1 MRGYFMTHLCA
12 CHRWPLLLL
21 RDVTLGDMTAS
32 TSQSILLGLI
42 FLDSLIPDSVT
53 FLLWHMCLGSL
64 LIQKAL
70 LGSCDKY
77 YASMLLLSNIL
88 ISYPSEE
95 YFFLA
100 IFFLK
105 KIFFFQKY
113 CLNFVFHKPY
123 CFHRKLIL

>member
-95 YFFLA
+95 YFFLG

-105 KIFFFQKY
+105 KIFFSKNTA
-113 CLNFVFHKPY
+113 LTL
-123 CFHRKLIL
+123 CFINHTVSTEN

>member
-1 MRGYFMTHLCA
+1 MTHLCA
-12 CHRWPLLLL
+12 CHRWLLLLL

-95 YFFLA
+95 YFFFSN
-100 IFFLK
+100 IFFEK
-105 KIFFFQKY
+105 DFFFPK
-113 CLNFVFHKPY
+113 
-123 CFHRKLIL
+123 ILP

>member
-1 MRGYFMTHLCA
+1 MTHLCA

-95 YFFLA
+95 YFFLG

-105 KIFFFQKY
+105 KIFFSKNTA
-113 CLNFVFHKPY
+113 LTL
-123 CFHRKLIL
+123 CFINHTVSTEN